1 MSQNND
7 KQNETLRKLAEM
19 LEKEEAFRQRE
30 VVKNNE
36 VFDNLVKKIS
46 GNSEADMVQRAHAAA
61 DRLVDSINA
70 WASAVWNEQK
80 NQG

>member
-1 MSQNND
+1 MSQNNHD

-36 VFDNLVKKIS
+36 VFDKLVKKIS

-70 WASAVWNEQK
+70 WASAVWNEN